1 MSERS
6 IAFYGALSHTTWGI
20 VPVIAAVALG
30 FAAYRVEQRWR
41 QTRHRELL
49 LGLVGIWFLLL
60 TSLWLVFAGV
70 FHVACAATKANET
83 QCLSNLKQLGGA
95 TMEYAQDH
103 HETLP
108 SAENW
113 EDALKPYLKTPLT
126 CPLSK
131 GKAGY
136 AMNKALSK
144 KKREEL
150 ERPADVVLFFESD
163 NGTTVSQKRHESSLG
178 FTFADGHAKRLSEKG
193 QKVLVWDISMTT
205 PKASPR

>member
-1 MSERS
+1 MDERT
-6 IAFYGALSHTTWGI
+6 IAFYGALSHTAWGI
-20 VPVIAAVALG
+20 VPFFAAVGLG
-30 FAAYRVEQRWR
+30 ILAYRVEQRWR
-41 QTRHRELL
+41 QTRHHTLL
-49 LGLVGIWFLLL
+49 LGLVGIWVSLL

-83 QCLSNLKQLGGA
+83 QCLSNMKMLGTA
-95 TMEYAQDH
+95 AVMYAQDH

-108 SAENW
+108 PAENW
-113 EDALKPYLKTPLT
+113 EDALKPYLKTLLK

-144 KKREEL
+144 KKLEEL
-150 ERPADVVLFFESD
+150 ERPADIVLFFESD
-163 NGTTVSQKRHESSLG
+163 NGTTVSQKRHGSSLG

-193 QKVLVWDISMTT
+193 QKMLVWEVSVPTT
-205 PKASPR
+205 KASPR

>member
-6 IAFYGALSHTTWGI
+6 IAFYGALSHTAWGI

-41 QTRHRELL
+41 QTRHRELI
-49 LGLVGIWFLLL
+49 LGLVGIWIMLL

-83 QCLSNLKQLGGA
+83 QCLSNMKMLGTA
-95 TMEYAQDH
+95 AVMYAQDH

-108 SAENW
+108 PAENW
-113 EDALKPYLKTPLT
+113 EVALKPYLNTPLP
-126 CPLSK
+126 CPLAK
-131 GKAGY
+131 LGTGY

-144 KKREEL
+144 KKLAAL
-150 ERPADVVLFFESD
+150 ENPADVVLFFESD
-163 NGTTVSQKRHESSLG
+163 NGTTIAPKRHGSG
-178 FTFADGHAKRLSEKG
+178 QCFTFADGYAKRVSTSN
-193 QKVLVWDISMTT
+193 QKKLAWQ
-205 PKASPR
+205 

>member
-6 IAFYGALSHTTWGI
+6 IAFYGALSHTAWGI

-30 FAAYRVEQRWR
+30 FAAYRVEQRWQ

-49 LGLVGIWFLLL
+49 LGLVGIWVSLL

-83 QCLSNLKQLGGA
+83 QCLSNIKQLGTA
-95 TMEYAQDH
+95 AMMYAQDH

-108 SAENW
+108 LAETW
-113 EDALKPYLKTPLT
+113 EDALKPYLKTPLP
-126 CPLSK
+126 CPRAK
-131 GKAGY
+131 RGTGY

-144 KKREEL
+144 KKL
-150 ERPADVVLFFESD
+150 EDLESPAEVVLFFESD
-163 NGTTVSQKRHESSLG
+163 DGVTVSQKRHGSSLG
-178 FTFADGHAKRLSEKG
+178 FTFADGHAKRLSERS
-193 QKVLVWDISMTT
+193 QKALVWEVSGAKQ
-205 PKASPR
+205 KASPR